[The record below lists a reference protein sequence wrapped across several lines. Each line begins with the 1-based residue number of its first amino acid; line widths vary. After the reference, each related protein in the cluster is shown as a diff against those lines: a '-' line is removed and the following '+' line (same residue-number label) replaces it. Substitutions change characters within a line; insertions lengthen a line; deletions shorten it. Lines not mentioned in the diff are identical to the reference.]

1 MKTNLNPMSGL
12 SIVAPWGY
20 LGTLVLGLFGVVQ
33 FGGNLAELDAL
44 SGLLIVL
51 TSFVGYIS
59 LIVGMYSERGILNLY
74 LASFLSLQ
82 AILVTVFLTR
92 DLLVF
97 YIAFE
102 ALLIPMVLVIG
113 IWGGGANRIRASF
126 LFFLYTLGGSLAM
139 LVAILFLR
147 LQFGTLG
154 FQQLGNSALN
164 LSPYTP

>member
-1 MKTNLNPMSGL
+1 MALPVCGGL
-12 SIVAPWGY
+12 LLTKHFCLVSRRSKVSLLTLSSSPVAGSWVY
-20 LGTLVLGLFGVVQ
+20 LGTLLAGLFGVVQ
-33 FGGNLAELDAL
+33 FGGNLVELDAL

-59 LIVGMYSERGILNLY
+59 LIVGMYSERGLLNLY

-82 AILVTVFLTR
+82 GILVTVFLTR

-113 IWGGGANRIRASF
+113 I
-126 LFFLYTLGGSLAM
+126 
-139 LVAILFLR
+139 
-147 LQFGTLG
+147 
-154 FQQLGNSALN
+154 
-164 LSPYTP
+164 